1 MRAKKL
7 LRNACKL
14 LKHVFSDK
22 RLNTIACGIAS
33 FAAGLWTTAA
43 YLGFAAAAT
52 EFAAPFAVPLACIV
66 ALPWALT
73 AMVLL
78 NLRERRFKASREGV
92 EVGGSDRG
100 ERYMS
105 PGMQYPSDPENP

>member
-1 MRAKKL
+1 MRARTL
-7 LRNACKL
+7 LRNTCKL

-33 FAAGLWTTAA
+33 FIAGLWTTAS
-43 YLGFAAAAT
+43 YLGFAAAAG
-52 EFAAPFAVPLACIV
+52 EYAAPFAIPLACIV

-92 EVGGSDRG
+92 EVGGSDEG
-100 ERYMS
+100 
-105 PGMQYPSDPENP
+105 QV